1 MTAQTPASTTKAP
14 KKRRISAAV
23 KKAIDLRTRKGLM
36 WQDAAKRAGISY
48 QAVYKARQMKHV
60 QEYEQQQ
67 KRKYIQDLES
77 LSEIHK
83 ARALEVAREL
93 MDQKDDKNV
102 RARMVEFFRR
112 EPKSAGVSVTVTNN
126 VTHGNGYEYLPP
138 GAHMVEIEGQAE
150 DITDQHRI
158 GDPVRDRQS
167 PDNDDEAQ

>member
-36 WQDAAKRAGISY
+36 WKDAAKRAGISY
-48 QAVYKARQMKHV
+48 QAIHKARQLPHV

-67 KRKYIQDLES
+67 KRQYVQDVES

-83 ARALEVAREL
+83 ARALEIAREL
-93 MDQKDDKNV
+93 MEQTEDKNV

-126 VTHGNGYEYLPP
+126 VTHGKGYEYLPP
-138 GAHMVEIEGQAE
+138 GAHMVAIEGTAE
-150 DITDQHRI
+150 DVTGQNAQ
-158 GDPVRDRQS
+158 PEAVRDMQS
-167 PDNDDEAQ
+167 HADDDESQ